1 MAAISDL
8 IARIQDP
15 ELRQRVSSVVKTTNG
30 IQTVETL
37 DAASSAVRSDI
48 KHLVSPDDLNNLFA
62 KYN

>member
-48 KHLVSPDDLNNLFA
+48 KHLVSPDDPNNLFA